1 VSSFTLT
8 DCVAWVGGLAVTQY
22 SNELSVK
29 QSVEEK
35 DVTVF
40 GSGGWKSLVGGLR
53 AVEADVKG
61 FWESPVDEP
70 GVTNLGTA
78 DQVISF
84 GATATEGDPMWFFQ
98 GSNFNYDRGG
108 GVGDVDPF
116 GLQIRGTNKVGL
128 VPGKVAK
135 AKGDVSATG
144 AIGSGLTG
152 LSANSQVSSSQYLYA
167 AVHVFTA
174 GTTITLKIQSDDN
187 SGFTTPTDR
196 ITLSA
201 ITTTGGTWVT
211 RLAGPITDTYYRF
224 NVSAVTGT
232 FNLGAAIG
240 IST

>member
-1 VSSFTLT
+1 MSSFVLT
-8 DCVAWVGGLAVTQY
+8 DCVAWIGGLAATQY

-35 DVTVF
+35 ETTVF
-40 GSGGWKSLVGGLR
+40 GSGGWKSLVGGLK
-53 AVEADVKG
+53 AVDADLKG
-61 FWESPVDEP
+61 FWESAVDAT
-70 GVTNLGTA
+70 GFTNMGTA
-78 DQVISF
+78 DQVMSF

-98 GSNFNYDRGG
+98 GSNLSYDRGG
-108 GVGDVDPF
+108 SVGDVDPF
-116 GLQIRGTNKVGL
+116 GLSLKGTNKVGL
-128 VPGKVAK
+128 IPGKLAK
-135 AKGDVSATG
+135 SKGNVSATG

-174 GTTITLKIQSDDN
+174 GTTITLKIESDDN
-187 SGFTTPTDR
+187 AGFTTPTDR

-211 RLAGPITDTYYRF
+211 RLAGPLTDTYYRF
-224 NVSAVTGT
+224 NVSAITGT

-240 IST
+240 IAT